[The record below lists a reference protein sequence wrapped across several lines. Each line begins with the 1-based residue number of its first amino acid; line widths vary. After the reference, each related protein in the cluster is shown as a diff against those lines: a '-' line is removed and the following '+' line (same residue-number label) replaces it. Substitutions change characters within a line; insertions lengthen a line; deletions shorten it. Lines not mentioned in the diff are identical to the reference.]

1 MTAKHYRLYYDKR
14 LDKVYLIGRQYLDQF
29 MKVENIECLNCGR
42 SCVILFSHDSGE
54 SVVEDAKRKDRHHMV
69 RGYCR
74 FCGAVIAE
82 KEYTNP
88 NFSETNMVG
97 T

>member
-1 MTAKHYRLYYDKR
+1 M
-14 LDKVYLIGRQYLDQF
+14 I
-29 MKVENIECLNCGR
+29 I
-42 SCVILFSHDSGE
+42 FSHDSEE
-54 SVVEDAKRKDRHHMV
+54 SVVEDAKRKDRHHLV

-88 NFSETNMVG
+88 NFNVTNKAG